1 MDKIIQYI
9 RFPTVEE
16 WEKYIE
22 LRVFKSRRSLIG
34 SVVIST
40 LLLYVFLVWMI
51 GSPPSEVLTTRMLQK
66 SAPTLLWVS
75 PFLLYFVQVSDLR
88 KVLGR
93 SKAINQKL
101 DKTMKVKE

>member
-51 GSPPSEVLTTRMLQK
+51 GSPPSEVLTTRMYQK

-93 SKAINQKL
+93 SRAINQKL

>member
-16 WEKYIE
+16 WDKYIE

-93 SKAINQKL
+93 SRAINQKL

>member
-93 SKAINQKL
+93 SRAINQKL